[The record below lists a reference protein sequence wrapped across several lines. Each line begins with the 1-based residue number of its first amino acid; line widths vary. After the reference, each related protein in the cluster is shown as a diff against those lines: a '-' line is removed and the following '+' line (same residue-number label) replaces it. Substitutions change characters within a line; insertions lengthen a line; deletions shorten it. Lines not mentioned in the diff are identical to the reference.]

1 VSSSEAKQHQG
12 DDMKRL
18 CLVLTLIAALALAAS
33 AQTSNSAQGAGS
45 AQASTGAQTSAS
57 SADINNSAQLAAG
70 TTIAATLVKP
80 LDAKKA
86 KQGDE
91 VTAKAAQNVVS
102 NGSVVIPRGTKLVGH
117 VTDAKPKAKGE
128 SQSSLGIAFD
138 KAVLKNGQEM
148 PLQATIRA
156 ISAAERSNTSSD
168 LGPLGVDN
176 SGIHSPDMSSN
187 TPQSSGGPVGGVTST
202 AGAAAGTAAG
212 AAGNTV
218 GGAVNSTVNTA
229 GHAGGAAV
237 NTTLNSASQGVVG
250 LEGLS
255 LSSQTSNGSVI
266 SSTTKNVRLDSGTQL
281 LLQVTK

>member
-1 VSSSEAKQHQG
+1 ME
-12 DDMKRL
+12 RL
-18 CLVLTLIAALALAAS
+18 CLVLTLVAVLAFAAS
-33 AQTSNSAQGAGS
+33 AQTSSGTQGSAS
-45 AQASTGAQTSAS
+45 AQAGVQTSAS
-57 SADINNSAQLAAG
+57 TGDINNSAQLAPG

-80 LDAKKA
+80 VDAKKA

-91 VTAKAAQNVVS
+91 VTAKSAQNVVS

-117 VTDAKPKAKGE
+117 VTDAKPKDKGE
-128 SQSSLGIAFD
+128 SQSSIGIAFD

-168 LGPLGVDN
+168 LGPPGTDN
-176 SGIHSPDMSSN
+176 SAIRSPDMSGN
-187 TPQSSGGPVGGVTST
+187 APPSGGPVAATTSA
-202 AGAAAGTAAG
+202 AGATVGTVAG

-266 SSTTKNVRLDSGTQL
+266 SSTSKNVKLDTGTQL